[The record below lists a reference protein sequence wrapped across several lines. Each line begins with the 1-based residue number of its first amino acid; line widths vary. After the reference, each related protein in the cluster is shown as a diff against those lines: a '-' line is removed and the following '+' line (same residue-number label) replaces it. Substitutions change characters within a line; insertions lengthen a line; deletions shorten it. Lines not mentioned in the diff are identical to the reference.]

1 MARIAKTEV
10 EISVGDLGG
19 SPKTKACF
27 NIGTGNAYISE
38 HKEKLQNI
46 IGQDPEELK
55 FYMTIPC
62 PSAEESQKF
71 ASFLTK
77 TFEEAKSNPESM
89 IGMGLRKL
97 QMGGDDEGDEEPG
110 NDDEDTPKAFDFKIT
125 THLNNVIIT
134 IDPCVFKDAIK
145 GTLYFITMQAGEV
158 INFNSDLLIE
168 MDTRR
173 SIYEILS
180 PDFINMISESAFIK
194 VALSYDIRAL
204 ISARSIGQNYS
215 MDKKIL
221 RALGYASLY
230 TGGLI
235 KINFKSAENLDE
247 SIKGLLEQVV
257 SMVSSVGQM
266 IPPDVSQL
274 VCRLAENSGHEVFIR
289 FLTPIF
295 AGEIALM
302 MKDASQIFQS
312 N

>member
-10 EISVGDLGG
+10 EISIGDLGR
-19 SPKTKACF
+19 SSKTKACF

-46 IGQDPEELK
+46 IGQDPEEMK
-55 FYMTIPC
+55 FYVTIPC

-71 ASFLTK
+71 ASLLTK
-77 TFEEAKSNPESM
+77 TLEEAKSNPGSM
-89 IGMGLRKL
+89 IGMGLKKL
-97 QMGGDDEGDEEPG
+97 QMSGDEGDDEPG
-110 NDDEDTPKAFDFKIT
+110 NDDEGVPKAFDFKIT

-145 GTLYFITMQAGEV
+145 GTLNFISMQAGE
-158 INFNSDLLIE
+158 IIHLNSNLHIE

-173 SIYEILS
+173 SIHAILS
-180 PDFINMISESAFIK
+180 PDFINMISESALIK
-194 VALSYDIRAL
+194 VTLSYDTQAL
-204 ISARSIGQNYS
+204 ILGRSVAENFN

-221 RALGYASLY
+221 RALGYASMY

-247 SIKGLLEQVV
+247 SIKGSLEQVV

-274 VCRLAENSGHEVFIR
+274 VCGLAESSGHEVFISV
-289 FLTPIF
+289 LTPIF

-302 MKDASQIFQS
+302 MRGTSQIFQS